1 MIYNDSF
8 EYLNSDYHTENRV
21 IENFYEP
28 SRIYD
33 LGLPDLLDMEIGFIN
48 GMANFFEDAQKS
60 ARYLSRLA
68 GGYNIHAVYNA
79 THGSPVDARECGM
92 GLNYVATEPVRQLH
106 KMWNSF
112 FDRASANARYLMIC
126 HSQGAI
132 HVRNALLDYPPT
144 LRERILVVAIAPGG
158 YIYQQTCADLFHYR
172 AMPWRDFIPRIDRK
186 GAKREK
192 NTIVDLISHT
202 KANTFD
208 HEFTSLTYMETLQR
222 HINNYLKSEGKEI

>member
-1 MIYNDSF
+1 
-8 EYLNSDYHTENRV
+8 V

-33 LGLPDLLDMEIGFIN
+33 LGLPDLPDMEIGSIN

-60 ARYLSRLA
+60 ARHLSRLA
-68 GGYNIHAVYNA
+68 GGYNVHAVYNA
-79 THGSPVDARECGM
+79 THGKPHDLLECGM
-92 GLNYVATEPVRQLH
+92 GLNYIATEPVRQLH

-112 FDRASANARYLMIC
+112 FNRASASAKYLMIC

-132 HVRNALLDYPPT
+132 HVRNALLDYPPA

-158 YIYQQTCADLFHYR
+158 YIYQQTCAKVIHYR
-172 AMPWRDFIPRIDRK
+172 ATPSRDGIPRLDGS

-192 NTIVDLISHT
+192 NTIVDLASDSGAPWH
-202 KANTFD
+202 D
-208 HEFTSLTYMETLQR
+208 HAFMSPTYRRVIWE
-222 HINNYLKSEGKEI
+222 HITEYIVNNGRNL